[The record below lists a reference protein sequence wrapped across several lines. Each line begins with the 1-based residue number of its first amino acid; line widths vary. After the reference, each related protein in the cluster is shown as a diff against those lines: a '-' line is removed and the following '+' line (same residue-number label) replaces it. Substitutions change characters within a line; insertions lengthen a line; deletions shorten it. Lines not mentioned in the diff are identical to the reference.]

1 MLNRVCMADGVDL
14 VNIVR
19 KPEQE
24 QILRDLGARYIV
36 NSTADSFMD
45 DLTTALKATGAT
57 IAFDATGG
65 GKLASQIL
73 SCMEAAAVASMSQYN
88 RYGSDVFKQVYIYGG
103 LDRGPTTLTR
113 NFGFSWSVGG
123 WLLSPFLQRAGMEKM
138 LALRAR
144 VAREIKTTFASHY
157 TSEVSLAGALSLA
170 ALAVYGKQ
178 ATGEK
183 FLIRPQQ

>member
-1 MLNRVCMADGVDL
+1 

-24 QILRDLGARYIV
+24 KLLRELGAKYIV
-36 NSTADSFMD
+36 NSSSDSFLD
-45 DLTTALKATGAT
+45 DLTEALVATGAT
-57 IAFDATGG
+57 LAFDATGG
-65 GKLASQIL
+65 GALASQIL
-73 SCMEAAAVASMSQYN
+73 TCMEAAAVRTMTEYN

-103 LDRGPTTLTR
+103 LDRSPTTLTR

-123 WLLSPFLQRAGMEKM
+123 WLLSPFLQKVGLEKM
-138 LALRAR
+138 MKLRGR

-157 TSEVSLAGALSLA
+157 TREVSLAEALSLEA
-170 ALAVYGKQ
+170 IAVYGKQ